1 MSQRQQFPQPHL
13 KGNETA
19 NAQPARRIVV
29 HAHRR
34 PALEA
39 NRQRLWLLLGMS
51 VLFCM
56 ISLAALMQAGSIG
69 SRQTLVRQRP
79 FAPIPALAAA
89 GTFREYPFPRPDNEV
104 MRPALD
110 HQGRLWFGAMGQN
123 ALVVFDPRTQTFQYL
138 TPPHGHHSIM
148 GVLVAPDD
156 TIWFAEQAA
165 NYLGHY
171 DPATRHYQLY
181 PLPWLTVP
189 DPGHPKQV
197 QLLPSAPNELAL
209 DGHGDIWFT
218 EFNADRLGRLD
229 PRTGQMRQYTLSAQA
244 SVQTLYPYGV
254 TIGRQGTVWFTE
266 SGTNQL
272 GRLDPSTGTLRVFA
286 APGSHTLLMEVD
298 SDAQGDI
305 WVTSFTPGLLLRF
318 RPGSGTFTS
327 YLAPADG
334 RESSAF
340 YGLLVTPAGDVWVTN
355 VAENVLARLDVAA
368 QRFLSYHIPK
378 PDSQPLGLVMDGSH
392 ALWFTGVNAVGVMHP

>member
-39 NRQRLWLLLGMS
+39 NRQRLWLLLGMI
-51 VLFCM
+51 VLLCM

-229 PRTGQMRQYTLSAQA
+229 PRTGHMWQYALSAQA
-244 SVQTLYPYGV
+244 SVQTLYAYGV
-254 TIGRQGTVWFTE
+254 TIDRQGMVWFTE

-298 SDAQGDI
+298 SDAQGNIFFQAEDGI
-305 WVTSFTPGLLLRF
+305 RHLTVTGVQTCALPISSPSAPRSSRRRRAWAGARASLAGPHWVRRSRRRP
-318 RPGSGTFTS
+318 RPGAGTRV
-327 YLAPADG
+327 LGAGAPRAA
-334 RESSAF
+334 RSVQSA
-340 YGLLVTPAGDVWVTN
+340 
-355 VAENVLARLDVAA
+355 
-368 QRFLSYHIPK
+368 S
-378 PDSQPLGLVMDGSH
+378 
-392 ALWFTGVNAVGVMHP
+392 

>member
-1 MSQRQQFPQPHL
+1 MSQRQQFPQSHL
-13 KGNETA
+13 TGDEA
-19 NAQPARRIVV
+19 IDAQPARRVV
-29 HAHRR
+29 AHAHRR
-34 PALEA
+34 PAPQVKQ
-39 NRQRLWLLLGMS
+39 QRFWFLLGMI
-51 VLFCM
+51 VLLCI
-56 ISLAALMQAGSIG
+56 ISLVALMQASSIG
-69 SRQTLVRQRP
+69 SRQTLVRQRQ
-79 FAPIPALAAA
+79 FAPIPAPAAA
-89 GTFREYPFPRPDNEV
+89 GTFREYPFPRPGNEV
-104 MRPALD
+104 MRPAID

-138 TPPHGHHSIM
+138 TPPHGHHGIM

-171 DPATRHYQLY
+171 YPATRHYQLY

-189 DPGHPKQV
+189 DPGQPKQI
-197 QLLPSAPNELAL
+197 QLLPSAPNELAP

-218 EFNADRLGRLD
+218 EFNADRLGQLD
-229 PRTGQMRQYTLSAQA
+229 PRTGHIWQYALSAQA

-254 TIGRQGTVWFTE
+254 TIDRQGMVWFSE
-266 SGTNQL
+266 AGTNQL
-272 GRLDPSTGTLRVFA
+272 GRLDPSTGAHRVFTT
-286 APGSHTLLMEVD
+286 PDPHTLLMEVT
-298 SDAQGDI
+298 SDARGTI

-327 YLAPADG
+327 YLAPVDG

-340 YGLLVTPAGDVWVTN
+340 YGLLLTPAGDVWVTN
-355 VAENVLARLDVAA
+355 LAQNVLARLDVAA

-378 PDSQPLGLVMDGSH
+378 PGSQPLGLVMDSSH
-392 ALWFTGVNAVGVMHP
+392 ALWFTGVNAVGVLHP